1 MSFKETELGK
11 IPSDWKVKSISE
23 CLYIKGRI
31 GWKGL
36 KKSEYIEKSDY
47 RIINGSALDGKNIDW
62 NKCGYI
68 SEERYEESPEIMLK
82 KNDIVMTKDGT
93 IGKVAIIKE
102 LESKTTVASGLFV
115 IRVIREDVSYK
126 YLYYYFVS
134 RYFKELVKSRI
145 EGSVIPHLYQRD
157 LVELKIPMPMI
168 EEQKAIAK
176 ILSDL
181 DEKIEVNNKIN
192 KNLEE
197 MAQAIFKQWFV
208 DFEFP
213 NEEGKPYKSSGGEM
227 VESELGMI
235 PKTFSISTLGN
246 EVKTI
251 DNRGKTPPLEK
262 EKTEYPIIDVKVLAG
277 SSRIIN
283 YNNCLKFV
291 NEETYKNWFR
301 SGHPLEKDILI
312 STVGSLA
319 ELKMFFGHK
328 GCIAQNVVALRS
340 INISSFY
347 MYEYLKYIKPKLVS
361 YNIGSVQPSIKI
373 THIMKH
379 NIIIPEKNIVLK
391 YDNLIKSIIEKI
403 YNNENENERLEKL
416 RDTLLPKL
424 MSGEIR
430 VPLENSEN

>member
-1 MSFKETELGK
+1 MSFKETEFGKIYSDCKVFNLDEVYTFSSGLSKSRKEFGFGNPFVTFKDVFYNYFLPENLSELANTNEKEISKCSVKRGDVFLTRTSETSHELGK
-11 IPSDWKVKSISE
+11 SSVA
-23 CLYIKGRI
+23 
-31 GWKGL
+31 L
-36 KKSEYIEKSDY
+36 KDY
-47 RIINGSALDGKNIDW
+47 PNATFNGFTKRLRPKLDGI
-62 NKCGYI
+62 I
-68 SEERYEESPEIMLK
+68 LPEYA
-82 KNDIVMTKDGT
+82 G
-93 IGKVAIIKE
+93 
-102 LESKTTVASGLFV
+102 
-115 IRVIREDVSYK
+115 
-126 YLYYYFVS
+126 YYFRSNLFRNQINSMVTMTTRAS
-134 RYFKELVKSRI
+134 LNNDTMAK
-145 EGSVIPHLYQRD
+145 
-157 LVELKIPMPMI
+157 LKIVVPKI
-168 EEQKAIAK
+168 DEQKAIAK

-181 DEKIEVNNKIN
+181 DEKIEINNKIN

-197 MAQAIFKQWFV
+197 MAQSIFKQWFV

-235 PKTFSISTLGN
+235 PKIFSISTLGN

-291 NEETYKNWFR
+291 NEETYKIWFR
-301 SGHPLEKDILI
+301 SGHPLENDILI

-319 ELKMFFGHK
+319 ELKMFFGNK
-328 GCIAQNVVALRS
+328 GCIAQNVVALRC
-340 INISSFY
+340 INISPFY

-379 NIIIPEKNIVLK
+379 NIIIPDKNIVLK
-391 YDNLIKSIIEKI
+391 YDNLIKSTIEKI

-416 RDTLLPKL
+416 RDTLVPKL

-430 VPLENSEN
+430 VPLENIEN